1 MCLATAPIASSLR
14 SEPATPRPSL
24 QRILHDNWRP
34 FASQFP
40 QPFFVH
46 RAAFLLAHCRT
57 ALLGGHVERCE
68 HGHVES
74 VHYNSCRHRC
84 CPGCSAAPR
93 ASWLDKWEAKM
104 LDTSAMQ
111 VVFTLPSELSQLWR
125 MNKQLIADVLFN
137 SSKDSLL
144 TLLADPQFLG
154 AQPGLLAALHTW
166 SQTLSAHP
174 HVHFIVTFGGL
185 ASDGTWKTPKK
196 ECLLPRQVLM
206 CMFRGKFLDK
216 VRKLVLSGKAV
227 LPTGWTQAKCI
238 SLLNQ
243 LGRAPWNVKLLE
255 RYAHA
260 HGVTIYLA
268 KYLRGGPIGNSRIV
282 SYSEGKITFR
292 YLDRRNPANPQTK
305 EMTLPVVKF
314 LERWSQHIPPATM
327 HTVRAY
333 GLYATGN
340 RKRLEQAR
348 TQLDRPLLPKPDS
361 TLDKSDKGDE
371 EIKKQKRCPICNGS
385 LVVEPLEFEE
395 AVRPW
400 NVYQAKRKGRGERAP
415 PPMIA
420 RIEEQLIA

>member
-1 MCLATAPIASSLR
+1 MCIATAPISSVLHSDREPLR
-14 SEPATPRPSL
+14 PTL

-40 QPFFVH
+40 QPIYAH

-68 HGHVES
+68 HGHIEHVS
-74 VHYNSCRHRC
+74 YNSCRHRC

-93 ASWLDKWEAKM
+93 NSWLDKWEAKM

-111 VVFTLPSELSQLWR
+111 VVFTLPSELAKTWQ
-125 MNKQLIADVLFN
+125 MNKQLIADVLF
-137 SSKDSLL
+137 SSSSDSLL

-154 AQPGLLAALHTW
+154 ARPGLLGALHTW

-206 CMFRGKFLDK
+206 SLFRGKFLDK
-216 VRKLVLSGKAV
+216 LRKLVISGKVV
-227 LPTGWTQAKCI
+227 LPKDWTQAKCL

-255 RYAHA
+255 RYEHA
-260 HGVTIYLA
+260 RGVTLYLA

-282 SYSEGKITFR
+282 SYTEGKVTFR

-305 EMTLPVVKF
+305 EMTLPVANF
-314 LERWSQHIPPATM
+314 LQRWSQHIPPAKM

-340 RKRLEQAR
+340 SKRLEQAR
-348 TQLDRPLLPKPDS
+348 SQIERPVLPKSDA
-361 TLDKSDKGDE
+361 TLAKSDKAEDAILE
-371 EIKKQKRCPICNGS
+371 QKRCPICNAS
-385 LVVEPLEFEE
+385 LIVEPLEFEE
-395 AVRPW
+395 PVRAW
-400 NVYQAKRKGRGERAP
+400 NVDRARRKRRVERAP
-415 PPMIA
+415 PT
-420 RIEEQLIA
+420 IEEQLSA

>member
-1 MCLATAPIASSLR
+1 MCIALESIAPSLR
-14 SEPATPRPSL
+14 SDEPASRATI
-24 QRILHDNWRP
+24 QRILHDNWRS
-34 FASQFP
+34 FAAKSP
-40 QPFFVH
+40 QPKFAH

-57 ALLGGHVERCE
+57 AMMGGHVERCE
-68 HGHVES
+68 HGHVEK

-93 ASWLDKWEAKM
+93 KTWLDKQQAKM
-104 LDTSAMQ
+104 LDTAAMQ
-111 VVFTLPSELSQLWR
+111 VVFTLPSELAKVWR
-125 MNKQLIADVLFN
+125 MNKQPIADALFN

-174 HVHFIVTFGGL
+174 HVHYIVTFGGL
-185 ASDGTWKTPKK
+185 APDGTWKTPTR

-216 VRKLVLSGKAV
+216 VRKLVCSDKLV
-227 LPTGWTQAKCI
+227 LPEGWTKAKCL

-260 HGVTIYLA
+260 KGVTLYLA
-268 KYLRGGPIGNSRIV
+268 RYLRGGPIGNSRIV
-282 SYSEGKITFR
+282 SYSGGEVTFR
-292 YLDRRNPANPQTK
+292 YLDRKNPANPQTK
-305 EMTLPVVKF
+305 ELTLPVDKF
-314 LERWSQHIPPATM
+314 LERWSQHIPPAKM

-333 GLYATGN
+333 GLYANGN
-340 RKRLEQAR
+340 GKRLEQAR
-348 TQLDRPLLPKPDS
+348 SQIVQPVLLPS
-361 TLDKSDKGDE
+361 ACTLGESEKREDD
-371 EIKKQKRCPICNGS
+371 IKEQKRCPICNGS
-385 LVVEPLEFEE
+385 IIVEPLEFEE

-400 NVYQAKRKGRGERAP
+400 NVYRAKRKRRGERAP
-415 PPMIA
+415 PISQEQP
-420 RIEEQLIA
+420 IE

>member
-1 MCLATAPIASSLR
+1 MCLATAPIDSSLR
-14 SEPATPRPSL
+14 SQPESPRPTL
-24 QRILHDNWRP
+24 QRILHDNWQP
-34 FASQFP
+34 FALQFP
-40 QPFFVH
+40 QPVFVH

-68 HGHVES
+68 HGHVEC

-84 CPGCSAAPR
+84 CPGCSATPR
-93 ASWLDKWEAKM
+93 ASWLDKWESKM

-111 VVFTLPSELSQLWR
+111 VVFTLPSELAQLWR

-144 TLLADPQFLG
+144 KLLADPQFLG

-174 HVHFIVTFGGL
+174 HVHFIVT
-185 ASDGTWKTPKK
+185 
-196 ECLLPRQVLM
+196 
-206 CMFRGKFLDK
+206 
-216 VRKLVLSGKAV
+216 
-227 LPTGWTQAKCI
+227 
-238 SLLNQ
+238 
-243 LGRAPWNVKLLE
+243 
-255 RYAHA
+255 
-260 HGVTIYLA
+260 
-268 KYLRGGPIGNSRIV
+268 
-282 SYSEGKITFR
+282 
-292 YLDRRNPANPQTK
+292 
-305 EMTLPVVKF
+305 
-314 LERWSQHIPPATM
+314 
-327 HTVRAY
+327 VRAY

-340 RKRLEQAR
+340 GKRLEQARTQQAR

-415 PPMIA
+415 PPMIP
-420 RIEEQLIA
+420 RIEKQSIA

>member
-1 MCLATAPIASSLR
+1 MSIAAAPNGPSLR
-14 SEPATPRPSL
+14 SKGESPRPTL
-24 QRILHDNWRP
+24 QRILHDNWLA
-34 FASQFP
+34 FASQSP
-40 QPFFVH
+40 QPKFVH
-46 RAAFLLAHCRT
+46 RAAFLLAHCKT

-68 HGHVES
+68 HGHVEH
-74 VHYNSCRHRC
+74 VYYNSCRHRC

-93 ASWLDKWEAKM
+93 ASWLDKWQAKM
-104 LDTSAMQ
+104 LDTAAMQ
-111 VVFTLPSELSQLWR
+111 VVFTLPSELAQLWR
-125 MNKQLIADVLFN
+125 MNKRAMADALFN
-137 SSKDSLL
+137 SSKNSLL

-185 ASDGTWKTPKK
+185 ASDGTWKTPTR

-216 VRKLVLSGKAV
+216 VRKLVISDKV
-227 LPTGWTQAKCI
+227 VFPDGWTKEKCL

-260 HGVTIYLA
+260 KGVTLYLA
-268 KYLRGGPIGNSRIV
+268 RYLRGGPIGNTRIV
-282 SYSEGKITFR
+282 SYSAGIVTFR

-305 EMTLPVVKF
+305 EMTLPVAKF

-333 GLYATGN
+333 GLYAPSN
-340 RKRLEQAR
+340 IKRLEQAR
-348 TQLDRPLLPKPDS
+348 ELVKQPNLAVLDAHTQDTEKREKEF
-361 TLDKSDKGDE
+361 KE
-371 EIKKQKRCPICNGS
+371 QKRCPICNGS
-385 LVVEPLEFEE
+385 LVVQPLVFEE
-395 AVRPW
+395 PVKPW
-400 NVYQAKRKGRGERAP
+400 HIYQARRNRPTERAP
-415 PPMIA
+415 PNSQ
-420 RIEEQLIA
+420 EQSIV